1 MKQINNKMTGG
12 DVCVHINE
20 KITSGML
27 NIFFFLKKINTTL
40 KERERERK
48 HSPECI

>member
-27 NIFFFLKKINTTL
+27 NIIFFFSKKLIRPLK
-40 KERERERK
+40 RERK